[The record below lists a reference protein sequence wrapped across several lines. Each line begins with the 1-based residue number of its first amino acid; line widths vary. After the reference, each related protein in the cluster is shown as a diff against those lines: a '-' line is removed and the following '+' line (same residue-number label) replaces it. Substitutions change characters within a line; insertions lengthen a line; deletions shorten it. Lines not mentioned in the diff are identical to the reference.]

1 MARVYGDKKGSGA
14 RTQCLSPFQVRG
26 HLDGSK
32 GQAKGWSGFGGHQI
46 NFSQDLP
53 STVCVEVNG
62 ISIHRDQKK
71 EKYNLAFSLKGVS
84 ITVFRKELNN

>member
-1 MARVYGDKKGSGA
+1 MYGKGKKGSGA
-14 RTQCLSPFQVRG
+14 RAQCLRTFRIRR

-32 GQAKGWSGFGGHQI
+32 GQARGWSQGGGHQLH
-46 NFSQDLP
+46 FSQDLP
-53 STVCVEVNG
+53 STFYMEVNG

-71 EKYNLAFSLKGVS
+71 EKYNVAFSLKGVS